1 MTVERW
7 NLEITFLTPVHVGSG
22 VTIEPYEYDILSQDG
37 TWFLLVLN
45 HEKMF
50 SSMNDA
56 QRKESNT
63 LLGGDHVDHVGIS
76 NWMKKQFKTT
86 QYMKYAI
93 GIHETIG
100 KQLQENMTNSKSRGA
115 IELFTRQPDSGIPY
129 LPGSSIKGSIRTA
142 LLNQALGNPIKR
154 ELASIRNERELQSAA
169 FEYQKNNRTSLNHDP
184 FRQLS
189 ISDANIHPDDCFIH
203 KIEMIRDPK
212 SKKGDNPSGIK
223 ICRDMVHGVVSLG
236 ENDAPP
242 VCNAQVALQH
252 GLLDKNIMGVDA
264 LKQEITPDLI
274 IEACNN
280 FYIQNLKSE
289 VNKYGKTILPIAKD
303 IISSNLSSMNK
314 NQFLIRLGRHSH
326 FENMVMTHH
335 PNMVEPDKGYGGTRS
350 YAGGRFP
357 MGWAICTWNKQ

>member
-1 MTVERW
+1 
-7 NLEITFLTPVHVGSG
+7 
-22 VTIEPYEYDILSQDG
+22 
-37 TWFLLVLN
+37 
-45 HEKMF
+45 
-50 SSMNDA
+50 
-56 QRKESNT
+56 
-63 LLGGDHVDHVGIS
+63 
-76 NWMKKQFKTT
+76 
-86 QYMKYAI
+86 
-93 GIHETIG
+93 
-100 KQLQENMTNSKSRGA
+100 
-115 IELFTRQPDSGIPY
+115 
-129 LPGSSIKGSIRTA
+129 
-142 LLNQALGNPIKR
+142 
-154 ELASIRNERELQSAA
+154 
-169 FEYQKNNRTSLNHDP
+169 
-184 FRQLS
+184 
-189 ISDANIHPDDCFIH
+189 
-203 KIEMIRDPK
+203 MIRDPK